1 MPPLLITGT
10 LITVCVIIRL
20 PLDSNADSWMK
31 LESFTLKNDTLHTI
45 TVTVSSC
52 YQQSVTDALLSE
64 TSLRIRRKFNSD
76 FQKRRPFVSS
86 STLKVFLWTSSLW
99 IPNAIYMRESLRE
112 DLCKVQKSWVKILSF
127 HIDFSLCPHNE
138 SNSKSKRSY
147 VFLFFLCQMWNGIG
161 NIEWLGILQ
170 ILFEIQFVSRITG
183 CDPTSCTPLKS
194 ERLSFIDFQSGDF
207 NVPRGFNLK
216 F

>member
-86 STLKVFLWTSSLW
+86 STLKVFLWNSSLW

-138 SNSKSKRSY
+138 SNFKSKRSY
-147 VFLFFLCQMWNGIG
+147 VFLFSYAKCGT
-161 NIEWLGILQ
+161 
-170 ILFEIQFVSRITG
+170 VSVISSDSVF
-183 CDPTSCTPLKS
+183 CKYSLKS
-194 ERLSFIDFQSGDF
+194 SSSLKLSPGSCESQAVI
-207 NVPRGFNLK
+207 RRRAHH
-216 F
+216 